1 MDDGLA
7 RFDRSEWSTNVT
19 FVTIRSSLLTQCVL
33 SPPYVIRYGTIDRG
47 GRRDGKSGWEVAP
60 DEKLTLGVHLTCCSM
75 IVKSIWG
82 FHVSSS
88 LIQILQPCYDSRLNQ
103 ISLSVLCL

>member
-19 FVTIRSSLLTQCVL
+19 FVTIRSSLHAQYVL
-33 SPPYVIRYGTIDRG
+33 SPPYVIRYGTIDR

-75 IVKSIWG
+75 IVKSTWG
-82 FHVSSS
+82 FHG
-88 LIQILQPCYDSRLNQ
+88 YDSRLNQ